1 MGELSVYSIIAS
13 ELVMRPEWI
22 IVPVRSIIV
31 MVGIRD
37 RIIVTGLF
45 PQDTML
51 SHDHR
56 IVITDSLYKGSD
68 HSKFLGM
75 IWRD

>member
-1 MGELSVYSIIAS
+1 MGELSVHSIIAS
-13 ELVMRPEWI
+13 KWVMGPEWI

-56 IVITDSLYKGSD
+56 VVITD
-68 HSKFLGM
+68 FP
-75 IWRD
+75 